1 MKFDKQLPD
10 IVRNISGKY
19 FFNFYFLNVDISL
32 IMHVQKMKLYICTD
46 NIAVE
51 GTVSQIFDKGSS
63 SISIKFRKKYSK
75 IYIKSYP
82 FFGIK

>member
-19 FFNFYFLNVDISL
+19 FLNFYFLNVDISL
-32 IMHVQKMKLYICTD
+32 IMHDLHLKLYICTD

-51 GTVSQIFDKGSS
+51 GKVSQIFDKGPCSF
-63 SISIKFRKKYSK
+63 SIKFRKIYSK
-75 IYIKSYP
+75 IYIKRYP
-82 FFGIK
+82 FFFFA